1 MCLTCCACGA
11 GAPRHVALLSRADDT
26 TAQLEER
33 LLGPYRARHPGLHVA
48 QRSVTGSRA
57 DYGRI
62 LAAALARDPPPD
74 AFLVEDGDVPL
85 VGGPGGGGA
94 LDLAPYLSR
103 VGVDLTRYDATVLGI
118 FRRGNAVYALPR
130 GYTPL
135 LIAYNRDLFD
145 RSGIAY
151 PADDWT
157 WDDFLRI
164 ARQLTRDHD
173 HDQRIDAWGVAFDR
187 RPAFW
192 LPWIWSGG
200 GDVLCSDGRRASGC
214 LDTPATIAALR
225 WYAGWVT
232 REGVSPRAYDPREE
246 DGENARAFMTGRVAM
261 MTVSH
266 AVVRDLRVAATAG
279 RLRLGFVPIP
289 HRVGVAPV
297 TVLYA
302 TAYAVPERIL
312 GRKGAVELVADLTDS
327 LPGAARGDAGIELPA
342 VTSAA
347 LALAAADT
355 LGWEAAFLRAA
366 AHGRP
371 AWRVRVAQWQEV
383 ETALSTLMDRITLGG
398 AEPGRAARAT
408 ARELDRLL
416 GATR

>member
-1 MCLTCCACGA
+1 MRRVLALCLTCCACGTA
-11 GAPRHVALLSRADDT
+11 APRHIALLTRADDT

-33 LLGPYRARHPGLHVA
+33 LLGPYRASHPGLHVE
-48 QRSVTGSRA
+48 QQPVTGSRA
-57 DYGRI
+57 DYRRI
-62 LAAALARDPPPD
+62 LAAALALEPPPD
-74 AFLVEDGDVPL
+74 AFFVEDGDVP
-85 VGGPGGGGA
+85 VIAGPGAGGT

-103 VGVDLTRYDATVLGI
+103 VSVDLTRYDPTVLGI

-135 LIAYNRDLFD
+135 LIVYNRDLFD
-145 RSGIAY
+145 RSGIGY
-151 PADDWT
+151 PGDDWT
-157 WDDFLRI
+157 WDDFLRT
-164 ARQLTRDHD
+164 ARRLTRD
-173 HDQRIDAWGVAFDR
+173 DAWGAAFDR

-214 LDTPATIAALR
+214 LDSPATISALR

-232 REGVSPRAYDPREE
+232 REGVAPRAYDPRDE
-246 DGENARAFMTGRVAM
+246 DGDNARSFLAGRVAM

-266 AVVRDLRVAATAG
+266 AAVRDLRAAATAG
-279 RLRLGFVPIP
+279 RLRLGFAPIP
-289 HRVGVAPV
+289 HRAAVAPV

-302 TAYAVPERIL
+302 NAYAVPGRIL

-327 LPGAARGDAGIELPA
+327 LPGAARGNAGMELPA

-347 LALAAADT
+347 RALAAADT

-371 AWRVRVAQWQEV
+371 AWRERVTQWRDV
-383 ETALSTLMDRITLGG
+383 EGVLSTLMDRITLEG